1 MQGEGGEGRRWCLNR
16 INLMY
21 LIFLSLKVVFALRLK
36 ISHLLAS
43 AHFSVCCEEGAGTVP
58 TGHRHLKCCL
68 SNRKYNSPPNAI
80 FLHIFSENTRE
91 NQETYRKWN
100 FTVYNEQINIKQLRK
115 CCKFLPLWLS
125 QNAQRFRIF
134 LLTNWTLIDPWLTG
148 FANNFVFAE
157 KFA

>member
-1 MQGEGGEGRRWCLNR
+1 MKGEGGEGRRWCLNR

-68 SNRKYNSPPNAI
+68 SNRKYNAPPNAI
-80 FLHIFSENTRE
+80 FLNIISVNTKETR
-91 NQETYRKWN
+91 ETYRNKLVL
-100 FTVYNEQINIKQLRK
+100 FYDKQINIKQFRK
-115 CCKFLPLWLS
+115 CCNCLPLWLS
-125 QNAQRFRIF
+125 QNAQRFWIF
-134 LLTNWTLIDPWLTG
+134 SFTNWTPIGPWLINRLNW
-148 FANNFVFAE
+148 FCQ
-157 KFA
+157 